1 MNTRLLPES
10 SAQAVPLSSLATV
23 QKNFCG
29 YLRDPDSRAAPE
41 GLNRRRLD
49 VYRDLIFN
57 NVESLLGSAYPV
69 LKSVM
74 AEQWQPL
81 IREFFVEHSAATPYF
96 TRLAAEFL
104 KFLEERDARTEQPD
118 FLTELARHEWLE
130 LDLLYREVEQD
141 ADAESDCAVAFSDAR
156 LKLSSLAVIAQ
167 YHYPVHQLS
176 ADFIPDKPPT
186 MPIWILMYRN
196 SADKVVFVQLSDLA
210 YQLLALIEQQPSH
223 SAREW
228 LDAVATELSN
238 ATDGQQREY
247 FVSCGLALLEQFY
260 ESGVLQAV
268 SISQ

>member
-1 MNTRLLPES
+1 MNTRLLPDS
-10 SAQAVPLSSLATV
+10 SAQAAPPSSLATV

-29 YLRDPDSRAAPE
+29 YLRDPDNRAAPE

-57 NVESLLGSAYPV
+57 NVESLLSSAYPV
-69 LKSVM
+69 LKAIM
-74 AEQWQPL
+74 GEQWQSL
-81 IREFFVEHSAATPYF
+81 IREFFVEHRAATPYF

-104 KFLEERDARTEQPD
+104 KFFEEREAHTEHPD

-130 LDLLYREVEQD
+130 LDLLYREAEQR
-141 ADAESDCAVAFSDAR
+141 ADAESDYAVAFSDAR

-186 MPIWILMYRN
+186 VPTWILMYRN

-210 YQLLALIEQQPSH
+210 YQLLALIEQQPGH

-228 LDAVATELSN
+228 MESVVAQLAN
-238 ATDGQQREY
+238 AMDDQQRDY
-247 FVSCGLALLEQFY
+247 FVNCGLALLESFFND
-260 ESGVLQAV
+260 GVLRHQ
-268 SISQ
+268 Q